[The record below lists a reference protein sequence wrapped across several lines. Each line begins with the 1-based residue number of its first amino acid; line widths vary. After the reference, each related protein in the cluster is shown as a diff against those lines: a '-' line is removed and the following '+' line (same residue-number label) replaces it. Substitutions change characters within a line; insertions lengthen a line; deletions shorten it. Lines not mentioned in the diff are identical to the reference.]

1 MAKHLPIPLRASS
14 ALRGRTR
21 GIPCCL
27 LTDRINPRPGSAGN
41 IGDRCHG
48 LRSLLDLLNFFSGL
62 HQFISKDRQYSSQK
76 KTSLVNLVIYWKYS
90 ESKYLY
96 IIYFTIFTIYIIIKS
111 SESTYFSGNL
121 ISKSLVTTRQLAF
134 GDAVGPWN
142 RTEGGKT
149 TLDSCKN
156 LLTMGFIGKI
166 IGI

>member
-1 MAKHLPIPLRASS
+1 MNL
-14 ALRGRTR
+14 
-21 GIPCCL
+21 
-27 LTDRINPRPGSAGN
+27 N
-41 IGDRCHG
+41 IYIFH
-48 LRSLLDLLNFFSGL
+48 N
-62 HQFISKDRQYSSQK
+62 
-76 KTSLVNLVIYWKYS
+76 IYYR
-90 ESKYLY
+90 Y
-96 IIYFTIFTIYIIIKS
+96 IYIIIKS

-156 LLTMGFIGKI
+156 PLTMGFIGKI